1 MGAEDNLVASFHQA
15 CRTIE
20 AACNC
25 ENNDKV
31 INNIIYFLL
40 IIYTRNMIA
49 SHGQKFGQAQC
60 SLPLKCASLPQLF
73 KQ

>member
-1 MGAEDNLVASFHQA
+1 MGGEDSPVTSFHQA
-15 CRTIE
+15 YRRKE

-40 IIYTRNMIA
+40 IIYTRNMV
-49 SHGQKFGQAQC
+49 SHMVKYLARHSGHYH
-60 SLPLKCASLPQLF
+60 
-73 KQ
+73 

>member
-40 IIYTRNMIA
+40 IIAPEI
-49 SHGQKFGQAQC
+49 
-60 SLPLKCASLPQLF
+60 
-73 KQ
+73 